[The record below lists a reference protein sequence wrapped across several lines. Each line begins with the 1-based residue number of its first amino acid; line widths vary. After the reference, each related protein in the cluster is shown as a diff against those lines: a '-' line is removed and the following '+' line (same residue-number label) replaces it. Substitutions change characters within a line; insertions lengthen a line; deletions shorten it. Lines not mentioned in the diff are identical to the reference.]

1 MAAESWPHGCD
12 RQQKWSEAC
21 TDASLNLFVSKR
33 LSRKLLRAEQQVNE
47 KESKEG
53 HTLFWYPGAGTIR
66 GAAGLA
72 ESLEAR
78 RAPLWCLEGRPHPAA
93 LQATRCLARAW
104 HRWKRECVVAL
115 TDWFL
120 DMSRISARYVNVQTW
135 SIFAPV
141 SYMRCALVHANWPK
155 EHWVKAL
162 HQQWKCLNWITC
174 PSVKIHN
181 YPVEKNDLF
190 STSVSHYYS
199 LITLNIAQMI
209 SWIIE

>member
-53 HTLFWYPGAGTIR
+53 HTLFWYPGAWTIR

-115 TDWFL
+115 TDWSL

-181 YPVEKNDLF
+181 YPVKKNDLF
-190 STSVSHYYS
+190 STSVF
-199 LITLNIAQMI
+199 
-209 SWIIE
+209 